1 MPNSNGSN
9 GKKPWY
15 TPSINPLL
23 ATISLVQAVVT
34 SRRVFSA
41 FEMLFVFSFKVKVSL
56 NGRPSY
62 IATFIETMDTKASR
76 PAKTASLSIGFSR
89 AQIIKLGVHSWS
101 LHPQF

>member
-1 MPNSNGSN
+1 M
-9 GKKPWY
+9 WCDAV
-15 TPSINPLL
+15 LL
-23 ATISLVQAVVT
+23 
-34 SRRVFSA
+34 
-41 FEMLFVFSFKVKVSL
+41 LFVFSFKVKVSL

-101 LHPQF
+101 LLTQF